1 MSDSDL
7 MGLRIALIGPGS
19 LGRSIVEGLH
29 AYLVWEKIDCEVIVA
44 ARRPEQLEYFSDFC
58 YVRTTTDF
66 QEAAELA
73 DILILTVSSSAA
85 LDVARSLPT
94 KAHLVIASA
103 GVSMERA
110 EAAYAGRVTRA
121 MPAVTACANRGTTLM
136 CHGSRVDAESAKAAE
151 GVFQCVGRVKV
162 VDEAA
167 LESLTA
173 LTGSSPAL
181 YCSYL
186 MALAEAASRRAGIT
200 KEEAVRLATESLI
213 ATALMMDDGADPE
226 EVIGL
231 VATKGGLTE
240 KGLKVQ
246 DAALR
251 DALDRA
257 LRAIDGGERER

>member
-1 MSDSDL
+1 
-7 MGLRIALIGPGS
+7 
-19 LGRSIVEGLH
+19 
-29 AYLVWEKIDCEVIVA
+29 
-44 ARRPEQLEYFSDFC
+44 
-58 YVRTTTDF
+58 
-66 QEAAELA
+66 
-73 DILILTVSSSAA
+73 
-85 LDVARSLPT
+85 
-94 KAHLVIASA
+94 
-103 GVSMERA
+103 MERA
-110 EAAYAGRVTRA
+110 EAAYAGKVTRA
-121 MPAVTACANRGTTLM
+121 MPVVTACVNRGTTLM

-162 VDEAA
+162 VDEAG

-186 MALAEAASRRAGIT
+186 TALAEAASRRAGIT

-226 EVIGL
+226 EIIGL

-257 LRAIDGGERER
+257 LGAIDGGERER